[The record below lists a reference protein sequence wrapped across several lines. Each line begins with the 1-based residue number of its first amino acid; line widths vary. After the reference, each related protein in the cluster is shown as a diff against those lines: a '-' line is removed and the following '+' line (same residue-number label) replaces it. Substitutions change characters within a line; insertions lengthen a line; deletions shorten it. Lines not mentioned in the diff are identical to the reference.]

1 MPLRTYKI
9 TKAPPQTPRQR
20 RIVRDKQRASQ
31 ADKLYLK
38 HARVLV
44 PTALVLFAA
53 MLVPQLLSQMLT
65 WWPSVSLSQLLG
77 LPVPSPWLNPVAA
90 ALSAVLLGPIVTL
103 GFTGL
108 CLKAWRGRRF
118 ALGDLFA
125 FCHGGRW
132 PRALL
137 FCAAHHVAT
146 TLPTWLAS
154 LASSLWMP
162 LNLLTLP
169 AAFLAG
175 WLTLRLMPAVFL
187 YILEP
192 ERFKNPIAALKEGFA
207 LSSGEFWA
215 MWLYQMRL
223 FLRSLVGLIPLAVLW
238 VPLFMIPAL
247 APARYLILIGCVLLF
262 VAFISPFITMGMAGH
277 IDSWLPSDS
286 QVRKKEK

>member
-44 PTALVLFAA
+44 P
-53 MLVPQLLSQMLT
+53 
-65 WWPSVSLSQLLG
+65 
-77 LPVPSPWLNPVAA
+77 A
-90 ALSAVLLGPIVTL
+90 ALILLAALALRAPLSLLPSAEALTSTQRLSLPLPTGWPFRIVSYACSSLLGPITLL
-103 GFTGL
+103 GFYGI

-118 ALGDLFA
+118 ALGDIFA
-125 FCHGGRW
+125 FCRDGRW
-132 PRALL
+132 PRAVL
-137 FCAAHHVAT
+137 FCLVHDIAT
-146 TLPTWLAS
+146 NLPQWLLDLAS
-154 LASSLWMP
+154 GLWTP
-162 LNLLTLP
+162 LQWLTLP
-169 AAFLAG
+169 VAFLSG

-187 YILEP
+187 YLLEP
-192 ERFKNPIAALKEGFA
+192 ERFKNPIAALKEGFEM
-207 LSSGEFWA
+207 SSGEFWA

-223 FLRSLVGLIPLAVLW
+223 FLRALVGLIPLAVIV

-247 APARYLILIGCVLLF
+247 TPARYLIIMGCVLLF
-262 VAFISPFITMGMAGH
+262 VAFISPFITIGMAGH